1 VVAVVA
7 LSPVVSAVVVTYRR
21 ADLLEPCLASLQR
34 SLADL
39 GEAGELIVIDT
50 GAQEA
55 AATLLKARFPDATL
69 IRCENIGLAGAASVA
84 LERSRGEWIALLNDD
99 VTVAPLALSELLE
112 AGRSGHKVGSV
123 AAQMR
128 FHDRP
133 ETINSAG
140 IEVDQLGEAWDRLLE
155 APVEASETGPTPVFG
170 ACGGAA
176 LYRRAMLEEIGGF
189 DSSFFAYLEDVD
201 VAWRAA
207 MRGWSCVYAPAAV
220 VYHHFSASF
229 GHRSEL
235 KYFLSGR
242 NRIRLL
248 AKNADRALLLRRG
261 AAMIVYDLAY
271 ITFVAVRDRTLAPA
285 RGRFRGLAEWRRYRR
300 AGRAGRSAVA
310 LAAPVGLRGALRR
323 RRAYSGRLT

>member
-1 VVAVVA
+1 LERA
-7 LSPVVSAVVVTYRR
+7 LAG
-21 ADLLEPCLASLQR
+21 
-34 SLADL
+34 L

-55 AATLLKARFPDATL
+55 AATLLRRRFPDVTL

-84 LERSRGEWIALLNDD
+84 LERSRGEWIALFNDD
-99 VTVAPLALSELLE
+99 VTVDPLALIQLLE
-112 AGRSGHKVGSV
+112 AGRAGHEIGSV

-128 FHDRP
+128 FQDRP

-155 APVEASETGPTPVFG
+155 SPVEASETEPTLVFG

-176 LYRRAMLEEIGGF
+176 LYRRAMLEDIGGF
-189 DSSFFAYLEDVD
+189 DASFFAYLEDVD

-220 VYHHFSASF
+220 VYHHFSATF

-235 KYFLSGR
+235 KYYLSGR

-261 AAMIVYDLAY
+261 AAIVVYDLAY
-271 ITFVAVRDRTLAPA
+271 ITFVALRDRTVAPA
-285 RGRFRGLAEWRRYRR
+285 RGRFRGLKEWRGYRS
-300 AGRAGRSAVA
+300 AGRAGRSPVA
-310 LAAPVGLRGALRR
+310 LIAPVGLRGALRR
-323 RRAYSGRLT
+323 RRAYSGGST